1 MTIKTVGLLLGM
13 ASIAVIFVAGN
24 AAAQGR
30 RGGRGAANYDV
41 AAEITATGTV
51 EALKP
56 GPQRGM
62 HVLLKTSEATLE
74 LALGPAWYQREKKFE
89 LAKGDPIVVV
99 GAKAAIAGRD
109 VLLVREIQKGGETM
123 VFRNAKGFPLW
134 AGCCRQ

>member
-1 MTIKTVGLLLGM
+1 MNIKTVAVLLGA

-30 RGGRGAANYDV
+30 RGGRGPANYDV
-41 AAEITATGTV
+41 AAEMTATGTV
-51 EALKP
+51 EDLKP
-56 GPQRGM
+56 GPQQGM
-62 HVLLKTSEATLE
+62 HMFLKTSEATLE
-74 LALGPAWYQREKKFE
+74 LALGPAWYQTEKKFE
-89 LAKGDPIVVV
+89 LAKGDHIVVV

-123 VFRNAKGFPLW
+123 AFRDAKGFPLW